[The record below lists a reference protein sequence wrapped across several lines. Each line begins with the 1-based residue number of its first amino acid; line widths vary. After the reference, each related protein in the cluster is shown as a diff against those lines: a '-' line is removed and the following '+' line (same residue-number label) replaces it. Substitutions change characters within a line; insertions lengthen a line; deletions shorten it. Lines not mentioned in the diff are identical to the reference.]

1 MPTNW
6 RVYDSSTVLSA
17 LDKTEFPGFFRN
29 IVVGPNE
36 AAVIIRNG
44 KIEKTVTASSKNTS
58 GIWDNFK
65 RLWGGTPELEVIFVD
80 TSPLDFSFYIGSSD
94 RREDGI
100 QTGQLSESRDD
111 AYRTLED
118 RSRNRIDTTNL
129 TVTAL
134 TSDGQ
139 NVSAE
144 VNVTLK
150 IEKVDD

>member
-1 MPTNW
+1 M
-6 RVYDSSTVLSA
+6 L
-17 LDKTEFPGFFRN
+17 
-29 IVVGPNE
+29 
-36 AAVIIRNG
+36 IR
-44 KIEKTVTASSKNTS
+44 
-58 GIWDNFK
+58 
-65 RLWGGTPELEVIFVD
+65 
-80 TSPLDFSFYIGSSD
+80 
-94 RREDGI
+94 GI

-144 VNVTLK
+144 VNVTLT